1 MKLLLLGLFLAWTVG
16 GLEASNKSTNTNLAK
31 YIARVQTEA
40 PATSATPGSCWQDS
54 GRMASLSA
62 DYKAASVGDLITVVV
77 MQGVSSS
84 NAGSVSTA
92 RTFNASSGVD
102 SLPGKIKV
110 GGAANLLGVHSA
122 ETLAG
127 QGKASSTSSLTTT
140 LAGRVVAVLASGN
153 LVIEAERIINMNNE
167 KQTIKLR
174 GVVRRGDIGP
184 DNRVAS
190 NTIGDLELEIKGKG
204 VISDGVR
211 PPHAIL
217 RALLRIF
224 NF

>member
-1 MKLLLLGLFLAWTVG
+1 MLVGLFLVWTVG
-16 GLEASNKSTNTNLAK
+16 SLEASKNSTQENLSN
-31 YIARVQTEA
+31 YIARVQAAA
-40 PATSATPGSCWQDS
+40 PPVASTPGSCWQDS
-54 GRMASLSA
+54 GHMASLA
-62 DYKAASVGDLITVVV
+62 TDYKAMLTGDLITVVV
-77 MQGVSSS
+77 VQGLNSS
-84 NAGSVSTA
+84 NAGAVSTA

-102 SLPGKIKV
+102 SLPGKIKT
-110 GGAANLLGVHSA
+110 GGAASLLGLHSA
-122 ETLAG
+122 ETLSG

-153 LVIEAERIINMNNE
+153 LVIEAERVINMNNE
-167 KQTIKLR
+167 KQTIILR

-184 DNRVAS
+184 DNTVAS

-211 PPHAIL
+211 PPHPILRAIL
-217 RALLRIF
+217 RIL